1 MDYMD
6 LDVLCPQ
13 KADKV
18 NLSLSLWTYI
28 APKLV

>member
-13 KADKV
+13 KAHKL
-18 NLSLSLWTYI
+18 NFFLSHDMCKIL
-28 APKLV
+28 